1 MRPTILYFE
10 GEPVD
15 TLSRDRLI
23 EALYA
28 FAVERDAERKSHAS
42 TRRMLALAMAV
53 PMKTRARPES
63 NGQPLA

>member
-1 MRPTILYFE
+1 MIPTILYFE

-23 EALYA
+23 EALYESVA
-28 FAVERDAERKSHAS
+28 ETKAERESHAS

-53 PMKTRARPES
+53 PMKTRAHQDS
-63 NGQPLA
+63 NLKPAD